1 MAIRTLKPTSPA
13 RRYLEYSDFQE
24 ITTAEPYKPLLA
36 PMSKTGGR
44 NCYGR
49 VTSWQRGGGHK
60 RRYRMI
66 DFRRNKLDIPAVVE
80 TVEYDPNRSARI
92 ALLSYSDGER
102 RYIIAPAGL
111 QVGARILSSDKEGPI
126 SIGNS
131 YPLALIPLG
140 TNIYN
145 IELKIGKGASL
156 VRSAGSFAQLIA
168 KEGEYGQV
176 KLPSGEVRY
185 INLKCR
191 ATIGQ
196 VSNLDHGNVS
206 IGKAGRARHL
216 GHRPH
221 VRGVAM
227 NPIDHPHGGGEGKT
241 AGGRHPVTP
250 WGQPTKGKKTRH
262 QLRTDRFI
270 VKSRHKKA

>member
-1 MAIRTLKPTSPA
+1 MAIKVLKPTSPA
-13 RRYLEYSDFQE
+13 RRYLQYVDF
-24 ITTAEPYKPLLA
+24 AELSTDTPHKALLA
-36 PMSKTGGR
+36 PIHKTGGR

-66 DFRRNKLDIPAVVE
+66 DFRRDKLDIPATVA

-92 ALLSYSDGER
+92 ALLKYSDGDY
-102 RYIIAPAGL
+102 RYIIAPIGIK
-111 QVGARILSSDKEGPI
+111 VGSKLVSSNQEGPI
-126 SIGNS
+126 LPGNA
-131 YPLALIPLG
+131 YPLEFIPVG

-145 IELKIGKGASL
+145 VELKIGKGGAL
-156 VRSAGSFAQLIA
+156 VRSAGTMAQLMA

-185 INLKCR
+185 VHLKCR

-196 VSNLDHGNVS
+196 VGNADHSNVS
-206 IGKAGRARHL
+206 RGKAGRTRYL
-216 GHRPH
+216 GRRPH

-241 AGGRHPVTP
+241 SGGRHPVTP
-250 WGQPTKGKKTRH
+250 WGQPTKGYKTRKRTH
-262 QLRTDRFI
+262 TDRFI
-270 VKSRHKKA
+270 VKSRHA